1 MVRIDSDGL
10 AGERWASVAWA
21 PIDGPD
27 GRTLYAVTT
36 VEDVTELKRSEFAQ
50 QLLGRTGEL
59 LASSIDYRETLQ
71 AVVRLAV
78 PEFADWC
85 SVNIP
90 DRDGLVERVA
100 IAHTDPERI
109 APWSRI
115 CASGTRSASTTGARS
130 PR

>member
-1 MVRIDSDGL
+1 MVRIDSTGRER
-10 AGERWASVAWA
+10 ERWVAVTWA

-27 GRTLYAVTT
+27 GRTLYAVTR
-36 VEDVTELKRSEFAQ
+36 VEDVTELKRSEFAR
-50 QLLGRTGEL
+50 QLLARTGEL

-100 IAHTDPERI
+100 IAHPTRS
-109 APWSRI
+109 ASPWSRT
-115 CASGTRSASTTGARS
+115 CASGTRSAWRIAARS
-130 PR
+130 AR